1 MASGI
6 RPGTIVQMRRRQW
19 RVESIDGGE
28 LVATPLDEMGGAP
41 QRFLVALES
50 FEPYELPPPS
60 LNELGDHTLQSML
73 LRAARIEALHGT
85 APFLALQRSSVVPVE
100 YQLVPLVMALRLQP
114 VRLLIAD
121 TTGLGKTVEAGLI
134 ACELLARNQARSVL
148 IITPANLRKQW
159 KEQMRDFFHQDFQIL
174 SGETR
179 KSLERSIPPGADPW
193 LYFDRLIVSI
203 DYAKD
208 VKIRHEILKR
218 QWDLVI
224 VDEAHNASMPH
235 NGSGKKAD
243 MERHDA
249 VREIADRCRH
259 LLLLTA
265 TPHNGYTDSY
275 CSLLRMLASNL
286 VEGDGAN
293 IKPNLKI
300 GQNHVCQRTRKDI
313 KAWFE
318 SVGREFPFPD
328 REPQEKTECGV
339 DLHKEYRA
347 VLNKLDQFL
356 DTLQDQAAERGQAH
370 VAEWFRLHLH
380 RRALSSPEALRKS
393 IENRIKK
400 LDARFEVSGSDN
412 ADQLAG
418 LVVDKVV
425 GDDEGQAVLQADES
439 LMDIGFL
446 PDVERNEWDQ
456 LLRALKKI
464 DPAKDAKLQALC
476 QQVIPE
482 LFEIASQQPNVPARV
497 IVFTAYKDTLEYY
510 EKHFRE
516 ALGCPVF
523 TLHGSLSEAERNQRF
538 SQFAESPQAVLIATD
553 VISEGLNLQ
562 SASCMV
568 VHESVPYNPNR
579 LEQRNGRVDRYGQQ
593 SPMVYIRTLYCK
605 DTSDED
611 VMHLLVR
618 KLDRMRRDQGFAPP
632 FFATEE
638 TVLKVLTRK
647 RRKRAK
653 LEVVQYSL
661 DDEWFDDQAFERMK
675 SEGFYGQADVTVT
688 EVSEKLKELYAKVGT
703 PEELRRHIVE
713 GLRYFSCQVSEK
725 HDGTLEVKLSNPRL
739 QVPGVEKEL
748 KKVVLNPE
756 DKVLHPTATL
766 IDVGHPVVRRLNA
779 LIRQEGFRGEERAR
793 TAAFISSEVPRATLV
808 AHGILRA
815 VSKTTP
821 PVLLEELVV
830 FGVEGGLEGGLLTQE
845 EAEKRAK
852 AKAAPGAVNPQEAI
866 ERIRTFVDSE
876 NLRSAQETAVAD
888 TMARIT
894 EFRTRAKQELESD
907 AETAWTQGYDELEL
921 VGFEVYG
928 YTLILPERK

>member
-1 MASGI
+1 
-6 RPGTIVQMRRRQW
+6 MRRRQW
-19 RVESIDGGE
+19 RIESADGGE
-28 LVATPLDEMGGAP
+28 LVATPLDDMGATP
-41 QRFLVALES
+41 QRFIAELES
-50 FEPYELPPPS
+50 LELYEPTPPT
-60 LNELGDHTLQSML
+60 LRELGDHGLQTMIL
-73 LRAARIEALHGT
+73 QAARIEALHGT

-114 VRLLIAD
+114 CRLLLAD

-134 ACELLARNQARSVL
+134 MGELLARNQARSVL
-148 IITPANLRKQW
+148 IVTPANLRKQW
-159 KEQMRDFFHQDFQIL
+159 KEQMRDFFHQDLLIL

-235 NGSGKKAD
+235 TGSGKKAD
-243 MERHDA
+243 MDRYDA

-275 CSLLRMLASNL
+275 CSLLHMLAPNL
-286 VEGDGAN
+286 VEGDGGN
-293 IKPNLKI
+293 KKPNLKV
-300 GQNHVCQRTRKDI
+300 GRNHVCQRTRKDI

-347 VLNKLDQFL
+347 VLNKLDKFL
-356 DTLQDQAAERGQAH
+356 DALQAQAAELRREH

-380 RRALSSPEALRKS
+380 RRALSSPEALRIS
-393 IENRIKK
+393 IANRIKRLK
-400 LDARFEVSGSDN
+400 APFEFTASDS
-412 ADQLAG
+412 ADRLTA

-425 GDDEGQAVLQADES
+425 GDDDGEGQAVLQADES
-439 LMDIGFL
+439 LLDIGFL
-446 PDVERNEWDQ
+446 RDVEREEWSK
-456 LLRALKKI
+456 LLDELKKI
-464 DPAKDAKLQALC
+464 GPNKDAKLQALC
-476 QQVIPE
+476 HQVIPE
-482 LFEIASQQPNVPARV
+482 LFAIAKQNPRAPARL
-497 IVFTAYKDTLEYY
+497 IVFTSYKDTLEYY
-510 EKHFRE
+510 AEHFRA

-523 TLHGSLSEAERNQRF
+523 TLDGSLSEAERNRR
-538 SQFAESPQAVLIATD
+538 FAEFSESSQAVLIATD
-553 VISEGLNLQ
+553 VISEGVNLQ

-579 LEQRNGRVDRYGQQ
+579 LDQRNGRVDRYGQK

-618 KLDRMRRDQGFAPP
+618 KLDQMRRDQGFAPP

-638 TVLKVLTRK
+638 TVLRVITNKRK
-647 RRKRAK
+647 KRAK
-653 LEVVQYSL
+653 QEAVQYAFG
-661 DDEWFDDQAFERMK
+661 DDWFNDDVLKLME
-675 SEGFYGQADVTVT
+675 SEGFYGQADVKVA
-688 EVSEKLKELYAKVGT
+688 EVSDKLKELYAKVGT
-703 PEELRRHIVE
+703 PDELRRHIVG
-713 GLRYFSCQVSEK
+713 GLRFFTCNVIEK
-725 HDGTLEVKLSNPRL
+725 ADKTLEVKLSNPRL

-748 KKVVLNPE
+748 KNVVLNPE
-756 DKVLHPTATL
+756 DKALHPSATL

-793 TAAFISSEVPRATLV
+793 AAAFISSEVPRATLV

-821 PVLLEELVV
+821 PVLLEEIVV
-830 FGVEGGLEGGLLTQE
+830 FGVEGGLEGGPLARE
-845 EAEKRAK
+845 EAENRAK
-852 AKAAPGAVNPQEAI
+852 AKAASGVVNPQDAI
-866 ERIRTFVDSE
+866 ARMRAFVGSE
-876 NLRSAQETAVAD
+876 DLRKAQERVIAD
-888 TMARIT
+888 TMDRIAA
-894 EFRTRAKQELESD
+894 FRARAKRELEND
-907 AETAWTQGYDELEL
+907 AETAWTQGYDQLEL
-921 VGFEVYG
+921 MGFEVYG

>member
-1 MASGI
+1 
-6 RPGTIVQMRRRQW
+6 MRRRQW

-28 LVATPLDEMGGAP
+28 LVATPLDDMGAGS
-41 QRFLVALES
+41 QRFIAELES
-50 FEPYELPPPS
+50 LELYEPKPPS
-60 LNELGDHTLQSML
+60 LQDLGDHSLQSMFL
-73 LRAARIEALHGT
+73 QASRIEALHGT

-114 VRLLIAD
+114 CRLLLAD

-134 ACELLARNQARSVL
+134 MSELLARNQARSVL

-208 VKIRHEILKR
+208 IRIRHEILKR

-235 NGSGKKAD
+235 TGTGKKAD
-243 MERHDA
+243 MDRHDA
-249 VREIADRCRH
+249 VREIAERCKH

-275 CSLLRMLASNL
+275 CSLLSMLAPAL
-286 VEGDGAN
+286 VKGEGGN
-293 IKPNLKI
+293 IKPNLDV
-300 GQNHVCQRTRKDI
+300 GRNHVCQRTRKDVR
-313 KAWFE
+313 AWFE

-328 REPQEKTECGV
+328 REPQEKTEFGV
-339 DLHKEYRA
+339 DLHKQYRT
-347 VLNKLDQFL
+347 VLAKLDRLL
-356 DTLQDQAAERGQAH
+356 DALQAQAAELRREH

-380 RRALSSPEALRKS
+380 RRALSSPEALRIS
-393 IENRIKK
+393 IGNRVRK
-400 LDARFEVSGSDN
+400 LSAPFEGSGSQHDE
-412 ADQLAG
+412 QLSG
-418 LVVDKVV
+418 LVVDKLA
-425 GDDEGQAVLQADES
+425 GDDEGEGLAVMRADES
-439 LMDIGFL
+439 LMDIGFQQ
-446 PDVERNEWDQ
+446 DVERQEWIR
-456 LLRALKKI
+456 LLEELKVITPK
-464 DPAKDAKLQALC
+464 KDAKLQALC
-476 QQVIPE
+476 HQVIPE
-482 LFEIASQQPNVPARV
+482 LFEIAKQNPKAPARV
-497 IVFTAYKDTLEYY
+497 IVFTSYKDTLDYY
-510 EKHFRE
+510 SKHIKST
-516 ALGCPVF
+516 LGCQVF
-523 TLHGSLSEAERNQRF
+523 TLDGSLSEAERNRR
-538 SQFAESPQAVLIATD
+538 FAEFSEATQAVLIATD
-553 VISEGLNLQ
+553 VISEGVNLQ

-579 LEQRNGRVDRYGQQ
+579 LDQRNGRVDRYGQK

-638 TVLKVLTRK
+638 TVLRVISNK

-653 LEVVQYSL
+653 QEVVQYTFE
-661 DDEWFDDQAFERMK
+661 DDWFNDDLVRLME
-675 SEGFYGQADVTVT
+675 SEGFYGQADVKVA
-688 EVSEKLKELYAKVGT
+688 EVSNKLKELYEKVGT
-703 PEELRRHIVE
+703 PSELREHIVG
-713 GLRYFSCQVSEK
+713 GLRYFTCGVVEK
-725 HDGTLEVKLSNPRL
+725 PDRTLELKLSNPRL
-739 QVPGVEKEL
+739 QVPGVEQDL
-748 KKVVLNPE
+748 QKVVLNPE
-756 DKVLHPTATL
+756 DKTLHPTSTL

-793 TAAFISSEVPRATLV
+793 TAAFISVEVPRATLV

-830 FGVEGGLEGGLLTQE
+830 FGVEGGLEGGPLTQA
-845 EAEKRAK
+845 EAELRAK
-852 AKAAPGAVNPQEAI
+852 AKASPGAISPQDAI
-866 ERIRTFVDSE
+866 ERIKAFVGSDHF
-876 NLRSAQETAVAD
+876 RKAQERAIAD
-888 TMARIT
+888 TMARIAA
-894 EFRTRAKQELESD
+894 FRARAKKELESD
-907 AETAWTQGYDELEL
+907 AETAWTQGYDELEH

-928 YTLILPERK
+928 YTLIQPERR

>member
-1 MASGI
+1 
-6 RPGTIVQMRRRQW
+6 MRRRQW

-28 LVATPLDEMGGAP
+28 LVATPLDDMGAAP
-41 QRFLVALES
+41 QRFIAELES
-50 FEPYELPPPS
+50 LELYEPTPPS
-60 LNELGDHTLQSML
+60 LKELGDHGLQTMFL
-73 LRAARIEALHGT
+73 QAARIEALHGT

-114 VRLLIAD
+114 CRLLLAD

-134 ACELLARNQARSVL
+134 MSELLARNQARSVL

-208 VKIRHEILKR
+208 IKIRHEILKR

-235 NGSGKKAD
+235 TGSGKKAD
-243 MERHDA
+243 MERYDC
-249 VREIADRCRH
+249 VREIAARCRH

-275 CSLLRMLASNL
+275 CSLLEMLSPSL
-286 VEGDGAN
+286 VERDGAS
-293 IKPNLKI
+293 IKPNLNL
-300 GQNHVCQRTRKDI
+300 GRNHVCQRTRKDI

-318 SVGREFPFPD
+318 SVGRAFPFPD
-328 REPQEKTECGV
+328 REPQDKTECGV
-339 DLHKEYRA
+339 DLHKKYRA
-347 VLNKLDQFL
+347 VLNKLDKFL
-356 DTLQDQAAERGQAH
+356 DALQAKAAELRREH

-380 RRALSSPEALRKS
+380 RRALSSPEALRIS
-393 IENRIKK
+393 IANRIKK
-400 LDARFEVSGSDN
+400 LDAPFEGSDSDN
-412 ADQLAG
+412 ADQLSG

-425 GDDEGQAVLQADES
+425 GDDEGDGHVLVQADES

-446 PDVERNEWDQ
+446 RDVERDEWVK
-456 LLRALKKI
+456 LLDELKKI
-464 DPAKDAKLQALC
+464 VPAKDAKLQALC
-476 QQVIPE
+476 KQVIPE
-482 LFEIASQQPNVPARV
+482 LFEIAKKNPKAPARV
-497 IVFTAYKDTLEYY
+497 MVFTSYKDTLDYY
-510 EKHFRE
+510 AEHFK
-516 ALGCPVF
+516 ATLGCPVF
-523 TLHGSLSEAERNQRF
+523 TLDGSLSEAERNRRF
-538 SQFAESPQAVLIATD
+538 AEFAESPRAVLIATD
-553 VISEGLNLQ
+553 VISEGVNLQ

-579 LEQRNGRVDRYGQQ
+579 LDQRNGRVDRYGQK
-593 SPMVYIRTLYCK
+593 SPMVYVRTLYCK

-638 TVLKVLTRK
+638 TVLRVLTKQRK
-647 RRKRAK
+647 KRAK
-653 LEVVQYSL
+653 QEAVQYTL
-661 DDEWFDDQAFERMK
+661 EDEWFNLEAQERMV
-675 SEGFYGQADVTVT
+675 SEGFYGQADVKVA
-688 EVSEKLKELYAKVGT
+688 EVSDKLKELYAKVGT
-703 PEELRRHIVE
+703 PDELRRHIVD
-713 GLRYFSCQVSEK
+713 GLRFFTCNVIEK
-725 HDGTLEVKLSNPRL
+725 PDRTLAITLSNPRL

-748 KKVVLNPE
+748 KNVVLNPE
-756 DKVLHPTATL
+756 DKALHPTATL

-779 LIRQEGFRGEERAR
+779 LLRQEGFRGEERAR
-793 TAAFISSEVPRATLV
+793 TAAFVSSDVPRATLI

-830 FGVEGGLEGGLLTQE
+830 YGVEGGLDEGPLAQE

-852 AKAAPGAVNPQEAI
+852 ALPAPGAVNPQEAI
-866 ERIRTFVDSE
+866 ERIRTFVGSE
-876 NLRSAQETAVAD
+876 HLQKAQERAIAE
-888 TMARIT
+888 TMARIAD
-894 EFRTRAKQELESD
+894 FRSRAKKELESG
-907 AETAWTQGYDELEL
+907 AETAWTEGYDQIEF